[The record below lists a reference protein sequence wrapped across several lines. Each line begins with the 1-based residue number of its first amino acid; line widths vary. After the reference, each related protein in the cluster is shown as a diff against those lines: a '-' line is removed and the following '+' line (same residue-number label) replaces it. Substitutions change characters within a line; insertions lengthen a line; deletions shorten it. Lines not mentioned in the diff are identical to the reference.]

1 MTSNATGQPPLNGPH
16 RPGEQRLSQPD
27 AGPDYRKCI
36 NCGLTKPLEDFKPFR
51 GTSYVLRCI
60 ACRERQRQTTSSV
73 IQGTQ
78 RVSGT
83 KRAIG
88 QVDGAKPQPGV
99 ARRYQPIAPRT
110 AAADYD
116 HHGAP
121 VFHRR
126 GERPNDTPAMQQARR
141 DQVAIS
147 RAHRVQARD
156 DLQPSP
162 SQTPPLPDIM
172 RGRQELDALHRR
184 HEEERLAGASPSS
197 TPAMREHLG
206 RQRGRALSPSPSSP
220 FSPRS
225 SSLRSPSV
233 ASQTISMVESLGSDY
248 QPSSFG
254 VARI

>member
-1 MTSNATGQPPLNGPH
+1 MVLIGLGSKDYRNPMLALTNMTSNATGQPPLNGPH

-60 ACRERQRQTTSSV
+60 ACRERQRQTTSSALHVV
-73 IQGTQ
+73 ISPSLPELPLPTM
-78 RVSGT
+78 T
-83 KRAIG
+83 IT
-88 QVDGAKPQPGV
+88 
-99 ARRYQPIAPRT
+99 ARQFSIAEAT
-110 AAADYD
+110 
-116 HHGAP
+116 
-121 VFHRR
+121 
-126 GERPNDTPAMQQARR
+126 MQQARR

>member
-1 MTSNATGQPPLNGPH
+1 MCCGVSHVVNGNGK
-16 RPGEQRLSQPD
+16 RPALSYKAPNEFPVPR
-27 AGPDYRKCI
+27 GP
-36 NCGLTKPLEDFKPFR
+36 
-51 GTSYVLRCI
+51 S
-60 ACRERQRQTTSSV
+60 
-73 IQGTQ
+73 
-78 RVSGT
+78 
-83 KRAIG
+83 IG
-88 QVDGAKPQPGV
+88 QVDGATPQPGV

-126 GERPNDTPAMQQARR
+126 GERPNVPPAMQQARR

-248 QPSSFG
+248 QPSSSFG